1 MECSDRTKGNG
12 FKLKVGRFR
21 LAIRKSLHNEGG
33 EALEQLPRELWC
45 PISGGAQGQVG
56 WGPGQPQLA
65 GGSPAHGMGWDS
77 MIFKI
82 PSNLKPFYDSVL
94 RTHIQQQWLLRIS
107 PLPDM
112 SPHPILAGLCR
123 SKGGTAGGG

>member
-1 MECSDRTKGNG
+1 MERSDRTKGNG

-82 PSNLKPFYDSVL
+82 PSNLKPSMIQCFEPISSSNGCSGSVPYQ
-94 RTHIQQQWLLRIS
+94 T
-107 PLPDM
+107 
-112 SPHPILAGLCR
+112 
-123 SKGGTAGGG
+123 